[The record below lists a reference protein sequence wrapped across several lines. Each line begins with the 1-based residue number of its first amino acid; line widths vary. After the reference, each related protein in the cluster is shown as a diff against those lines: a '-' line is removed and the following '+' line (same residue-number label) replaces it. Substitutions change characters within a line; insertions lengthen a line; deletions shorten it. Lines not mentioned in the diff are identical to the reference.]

1 MTVSSA
7 TRKQRL
13 LIISNRAPFSFRRRG
28 RRTELVR
35 SIGGLSSTLDD
46 ALRARGGVWLA
57 WSGSVARGNRPTIR
71 SLAAPGGTYR
81 LRLLSLTDDQ
91 VSRYYHGVSNRSLW
105 PLCHYFPTRS
115 QFDVEDWRTYES
127 VNRTFARAA
136 SRSVPAR
143 GITWVHDFHLA
154 LVPRMLRSLRPSA
167 RIATFWHI
175 PFPAPAVFGVLPWA
189 REIVNGLLGSDLIG
203 FHTAEYADHFLEC
216 ARALAGADVAFSRG
230 EVVQH
235 GHRTRVS
242 SFPLG
247 VEAEQFDRYG
257 SDGAVLE
264 EVSVLR
270 AAIGSER
277 MILGVDRLDYT
288 KGIVQ
293 RLSAYEAFLLEH
305 PEWQGKVCFVQIQ
318 VPSRESVPEY
328 RTLREEIDRI
338 VGRITGRFSTAE
350 WTPVRYLGHGFSRR
364 ELAVFYRAADVLLV
378 TPLRDGMN
386 LVAQEFVATRAD
398 EDGVL
403 VLSRFAGA
411 AERLRE
417 ALIVNPYDVN
427 GLCRAIEHALEMKPV
442 ERQAAMRTMRRRVM
456 SENMQWWLGWFLA
469 AASTVD
475 GGRGQASR
483 KRAKRARPV
492 TRRARPVRR

>member
-1 MTVSSA
+1 MTGSSA
-7 TRKQRL
+7 IRKQRL

-28 RRTELVR
+28 RKTELVR

-46 ALRARGGVWLA
+46 ALQARGGVWLA
-57 WSGSVARGNRPTIR
+57 WSGSVARGHRPTIR
-71 SLAAPGGTYR
+71 SLAAPEGAYR

-91 VSRYYHGVSNRSLW
+91 VSGYYHGVSNRSLW
-105 PLCHYFPTRS
+105 PVCHYFPTRS
-115 QFDVEDWRTYES
+115 QFDLEEWRTYES

-136 SRSVPAR
+136 SRSMPAR

-167 RIATFWHI
+167 RIAMFWHI
-175 PFPAPAVFGVLPWA
+175 PFPAPAVFSVLPWA

-216 ARALAGADVAFSRG
+216 ARTLAGADVAFSRG

-235 GHRTRVS
+235 GRRTRVS

-257 SDGAVLE
+257 ADAALLK
-264 EVSVLR
+264 EVAKLR
-270 AAIGSER
+270 AAVGTER
-277 MILGVDRLDYT
+277 IMLGVDRLDYT

-293 RLSAYEAFLLEH
+293 RLTAYETFLLEH
-305 PEWQGKVCFVQIQ
+305 PEWHGRVCLVQIQ

-328 RTLREEIDRI
+328 RALREEIDRI
-338 VGRITGRFSTAE
+338 VGRITGRLSTAE
-350 WTPVRYLGHGFSRR
+350 WTPVRYLCHGFSRR
-364 ELAVFYRAADVLLV
+364 ELAVFYRAADALLV

-403 VLSRFAGA
+403 ILSRFAGA

-427 GLCRAIEHALEMKPV
+427 GLCRAIERALAMKRA
-442 ERQAAMRTMRRRVM
+442 ERQTGMRAMRRRVM
-456 SENMQWWLGWFLA
+456 SEHMQWWLGWFLA
-469 AASTVD
+469 AATVD
-475 GGRGQASR
+475 SGRGRASK
-483 KRAKRARPV
+483 KRVRRPRPA
-492 TRRARPVRR
+492 TRRARTIRR

>member
-1 MTVSSA
+1 MTASSA

-28 RRTELVR
+28 RKTELVR

-57 WSGSVARGNRPTIR
+57 WSGNVARGKRPTIR
-71 SLAAPGGTYR
+71 SVAAPGGAYR
-81 LRLLSLTDDQ
+81 LRLLSLTDEQ

-115 QFDVEDWRTYES
+115 QFDLDEWRTYES
-127 VNRTFARAA
+127 VNRTFAQVA

-175 PFPAPAVFGVLPWA
+175 PFPPPAVFGVLPWA
-189 REIVNGLLGSDLIG
+189 REIINGLLGSDLIG
-203 FHTAEYADHFLEC
+203 FHTAEYADHFLGC
-216 ARALAGADVAFSRG
+216 ARALTGADVAFSRG

-235 GHRTRVS
+235 GRRTRVS
-242 SFPLG
+242 NFPLG
-247 VEAEQFDRYG
+247 VEAEAFNRYG
-257 SDGAVLE
+257 SDATLLE
-264 EVSVLR
+264 EVATLR
-270 AAIGSER
+270 AAVGAER

-293 RLSAYEAFLLEH
+293 RLTAYETFLLEH
-305 PEWQGKVCFVQIQ
+305 PEWHGRVCFVQIQ

-328 RTLREEIDRI
+328 RALREEIDRI
-338 VGRITGRFSTAE
+338 VGRITGRLSTAE
-350 WTPVRYLGHGFSRR
+350 WTPLRYLCHGFSRR
-364 ELAVFYRAADVLLV
+364 ELAVFYRAADALLV

-403 VLSRFAGA
+403 ILSRFAGA

-427 GLCRAIEHALEMKPV
+427 GLCHAIERAMAMEPA
-442 ERQAAMRTMRRRVM
+442 ERRAGMRAMRKRVM
-456 SENMQWWLGWFLA
+456 SEDMEWWLGWFLA

-475 GGRGQASR
+475 GGRAR
-483 KRAKRARPV
+483 KKRARSARSS
-492 TRRARPVRR
+492 TRRARTARR